1 MSSFYKN
8 KLRLVFLAA
17 FTFYLPVHADAPK
30 LNDGYYAD
38 YPETHS
44 TNPVTAAQV
53 KRGEYLAKMGDCM
66 ACHTNVSEGGKPF
79 AGGLSIATPFGTFYS
94 PNITPDTKTGIGKWT
109 EADFIRALKE
119 GKNPK
124 GQPYFPVFPYLYFAN
139 TTDEDIRDL
148 YAYFMSIPA
157 VERKNTPRFHSAV

>member
-1 MSSFYKN
+1 MLIELKIKKTGGSVSSFYKN

-53 KRGEYLAKMGDCM
+53 KRGEYLAKMGDCIKFKCALM
-66 ACHTNVSEGGKPF
+66 KRANQFTLF
-79 AGGLSIATPFGTFYS
+79 R
-94 PNITPDTKTGIGKWT
+94 
-109 EADFIRALKE
+109 DFC
-119 GKNPK
+119 
-124 GQPYFPVFPYLYFAN
+124 FF
-139 TTDEDIRDL
+139 
-148 YAYFMSIPA
+148 
-157 VERKNTPRFHSAV
+157 